1 MSTGDV
7 SKTCTFKR
15 VLITG
20 GAGFVGKNFVQT
32 LLDQGIKVRSIDRE
46 LSALE
51 HKNLEILT
59 GDIRDPVL
67 IKQAVKGIDT
77 IFHTAAIIQTL
88 GGPAATE
95 EFRELSFD
103 INVEATK
110 QLAILARAA
119 GVKRF
124 VYTSSN
130 SVVMAGKP
138 LRGVDESAPYSSRVR
153 DLYTETKM
161 IAEKWILRQN
171 GVDGMLTCAV
181 RPSSIWG
188 PGDQTMFKKMF
199 EQILAGFMLAKIGHR
214 KNKLDNSFVHN
225 LIQGQIKAAQHLV
238 EGGTA
243 PGQAYFINDNE
254 PINAFDFSKPVFEAV
269 GHSMPKLSIP
279 GRPIINS
286 LSAWE
291 FFHFKYDLPTPPLAP
306 TDIERVSI
314 DNYFSIEK
322 ARKELSYEPQYNS
335 KTGME
340 LSIPYYKELYA
351 KMAKEHE
358 RRVMKEGSP
367 FSLPKLVRIFS

>member
-7 SKTCTFKR
+7 SKTCKLNH

-20 GAGFVGKNFVQT
+20 GAGFVGKNFVET
-32 LLDQGIKVRSIDRE
+32 LLEQGIKVRSLDRE
-46 LSALE
+46 PSPLQ
-51 HKNLEILT
+51 HKNLEVFT

-67 IKQAVKGIDT
+67 IREAVQGVDT

-88 GGPAATE
+88 GGSAATE
-95 EFRELSFD
+95 AFRELSYD

-110 QLAILARAA
+110 QLVILARAA

-138 LRGVDESAPYSSRVR
+138 LRGADESAPYSKRVR
-153 DLYTETKM
+153 DLYTETKL
-161 IAEKWILRQN
+161 IAEKWILKQN
-171 GVDGMLTCAV
+171 GVDGMLTCAI

-199 EQILAGFMLAKIGHR
+199 EQLLAGYMLAKIGR
-214 KNKLDNSFVHN
+214 ASNKLDNSFVHN
-225 LIQGQIKAAQHLV
+225 LIQGQIKAAEHLV

-254 PINAFDFSKPVFEAV
+254 PINAFQFSKPVFEAV
-269 GHSMPKLSIP
+269 GYKLPKLSIP
-279 GRPIINS
+279 AKPIINS
-286 LSAWE
+286 LTAWE
-291 FFHFKYDLPTPPLAP
+291 FIHFKFDLPSPPLAP

-314 DNYFSIEK
+314 DNYFSIKK
-322 ARKELSYEPQYNS
+322 AQRDLGYEPEYNS
-335 KTGME
+335 KTGMA
-340 LSIPYYKELYA
+340 LSIPYYRELFA
-351 KMAKEHE
+351 KMQQESE
-358 RRVMKEGSP
+358 QQS
-367 FSLPKLVRIFS
+367 KLVKTPIFPSFARLFG